1 MSHVLARELEIDNF
15 KSFGK
20 KTIIPFR
27 PGFTTI
33 FGPNGSGKSNIVDSL
48 LFCLGLSTSK
58 TMRAER
64 LPDLLNNTSG
74 KKEARVALRLELTET
89 QQLVEIQRV
98 IKLTKAGYTST
109 YYLDGHPVTLGE
121 VHHRLSELHISPSG
135 HNVIMQGDVT
145 RILTMTALERRRI
158 IDELAGVAEFDARIE
173 DARGELAKAERH
185 MEDTQ
190 LILGEIQNRVDALAS
205 ERDNALR
212 YRGLRDEKVS
222 LERLAH
228 FLELQARKKQLAQL
242 EHQISLKIAERG
254 ELEQKKSEV
263 EGRIQET
270 AERMSLLQQEIRAK
284 GEEQRVAKLVR
295 MEEIKGELT
304 RLDDR
309 RGHLQSIVSEKMT
322 RGREIAQDLDEARRS
337 LDTKSRESVE
347 VQKELEVAQKQID
360 GYKAQLEKLHSKI
373 AKINQEHADNI
384 SELGR
389 MRGDLQ
395 EKKLGEMELRSYRTN
410 LQATL
415 GENQRV
421 VAEAEAS
428 RAELRGKLGQLEGI
442 RADGEQTRGAL
453 KSELDKSTTRAEL
466 LRRDIVSKRSQLQD
480 VGRQLETAWK
490 EHSAAEARSQVVE
503 GGASRAMRVLYEAG
517 VRGIRGTVGELAKI
531 PAEYAAAIEAAA
543 GRRLEFVVVEDE
555 TIGAQCIELL
565 KKSGA
570 GRLTFLPL
578 NKIKAD
584 TGLPPF
590 QSQGFL
596 GYAINLIEFDDEY
609 RTIFS
614 YVLGRTVIAKT
625 MNTALP
631 MLGRMRIVT
640 LDGDLLE
647 MSGAM
652 TGGSR
657 PQGRARSMKDEVEAK
672 WRRVTELEHRM
683 ESLKKEVERAEQSL
697 AQVVGY
703 QEETRRSLDKLDVEL
718 GRDHAAG
725 TDLGA
730 QLASLDAKLVDLAEK
745 AKSLEKELVASA
757 RELEK
762 MGKQVAERE
771 GQLAELD
778 RELSLLALQDS
789 ASKAQKLESEIRAS
803 ESTALGFKEKLRTLE
818 LEMDFLQKNIET
830 WQAELDGAEGE
841 IAKLREEIE
850 QTRGLSQ
857 ALLTEQEKMSAEIT
871 ELSDSVK
878 ALKAERDDLSAQQEK
893 HKQTREGIEA
903 RLFRVEGMIAQQTR
917 ECDQLAEEVDRL
929 EAIDRT
935 LPVVLVPEGES
946 LASVQAR
953 VAKISSEMTALEPVN
968 MLAIEQYDELASKLA
983 ELTTRLEALSSE
995 KAELLA
1001 RMDQIG
1007 KQKLSSFMKAFD
1019 GINANFQ
1026 DIYAQVSAGH
1036 GHLVLENPDDPFA
1049 GGLIIRA
1056 QPKDKKMER
1065 MEAMSGGEKSLT
1077 ALAFVFAFQ
1086 SFEPAPFYVFDE
1098 VDSFLDGPN
1107 TERLAALMRSHS
1119 EKTQFIVVSHK
1130 SAMLERS
1137 HRTIGV
1143 YQPRNGYT
1151 QVKGLELDE
1160 FHPATPPSNVTPL
1173 PLPPVSAP
1181 QQA

>member
-64 LPDLLNNTSG
+64 LPDLINNTSG
-74 KKEARVALRLELTET
+74 KKEARVALRLELPQT
-89 QQLVEIQRV
+89 QELVEIQRV

-109 YYLDGHPVTLGE
+109 YYLDGHPVTLGD
-121 VHHRLSELHISPSG
+121 VHHRLSELNISPSG

-190 LILGEIQNRVDALAS
+190 LILGEIQNRVDALAT
-205 ERDNALR
+205 ERDNALK
-212 YRGLRDEKVS
+212 YRGLRDEKLT

-228 FLELQARKKQLAQL
+228 YLELQARKKQLAQL
-242 EHQISLKIAERG
+242 EHQLSLKIAERD
-254 ELEQKKSEV
+254 ELEQKKTEV
-263 EGRIQET
+263 EARIQDT
-270 AERMSLLQQEIRAK
+270 AERMSMLQQEIRAK
-284 GEEQRVAKLVR
+284 GEEQRVAKLER
-295 MEEIKGELT
+295 METVKGELA
-304 RLDDR
+304 RLEDR

-322 RGREIAQDLDEARRS
+322 RGREIARELDEAKRS
-337 LDTKSRESVE
+337 VDTKTHEAAALQTQLDE
-347 VQKELEVAQKQID
+347 AQRFID
-360 GYKAQLEKLHSKI
+360 GLKAQLEKLHSKLS
-373 AKINQEHADNI
+373 KIDQEHADGI

-389 MRGDLQ
+389 LRGDVQ
-395 EKKLGEMELRSYRTN
+395 DKKMSEMELRGYRTN

-415 GENQRV
+415 TENQRV
-421 VAEAEAS
+421 ATETLAQK
-428 RAELRGKLGQLEGI
+428 AELEAKLKQLSDIRSDGQ
-442 RADGEQTRGAL
+442 QTHDSL

-466 LRRDIVSKRSQLQD
+466 LRRDIQSRRSQLQD

-490 EHSAAEARSQVVE
+490 EHSAAEARSQVAE
-503 GGASRAMRVLYEAG
+503 GGSARAMRVLYEAG
-517 VRGIRGTVGELAKI
+517 VRGIRGTVAELAKI
-531 PAEYAAAIEAAA
+531 PNEYAAAMEAAA

-555 TIGAQCIELL
+555 QIGAQCIELL
-565 KKSGA
+565 KRQSA

-584 TGLPPF
+584 TSLPPF
-590 QSQGFL
+590 QAQGFL
-596 GYAINLIEFDDEY
+596 GYAINLIEFDPEY

-625 MNTALP
+625 MNMALP
-631 MLGRMRIVT
+631 MLGKMRIVT

-647 MSGAM
+647 VSGAM

-657 PQGRARSMKDEVEAK
+657 PQGRARSSKDDVEAK

-683 ESLKKEVERAEQSL
+683 ESLKKEIEKFESSL
-697 AQVVGY
+697 TQVVGY
-703 QEETRRSLDKLDVEL
+703 QEETRRSFVKLEVEL
-718 GRDHAAG
+718 SRDQEAEAELSEKFVAV
-725 TDLGA
+725 T
-730 QLASLDAKLVDLAEK
+730 AKLSDLSEK
-745 AKSLEKELVASA
+745 SKSLQKELDASA

-762 MGKQVAERE
+762 MGKEVSERE
-771 GQLAELD
+771 ERLAVLD
-778 RELSLLALQDS
+778 KELSHAAFQDS
-789 ASKAQKLESEIRAS
+789 ATKAQKLEAEIRAVDAK
-803 ESTALGFKEKLRTLE
+803 ALAFREKIRTLE
-818 LEMDFLQKNIET
+818 IEMDFLRRSIEA

-850 QTRGLSQ
+850 QTRGASE
-857 ALLTEQEKMSAEIT
+857 ALFAEQEKMSAEIT
-871 ELSDSVK
+871 ELSESVK
-878 ALKAERDDLSAQQEK
+878 ALKAERDELSALQEK

-903 RLFRVEGMIAQQTR
+903 RLFRVEGMLSQQGR
-917 ECDQLAEEVDRL
+917 EFDQLSEEVDRL

-935 LPVVLVPEGES
+935 LPPVLVPEGET
-946 LASVQAR
+946 LAGVQTR
-953 VAKISSEMTALEPVN
+953 ISRIAVEMTALEPVN
-968 MLAIEQYDELASKLA
+968 MLAIEQYDELASKLT
-983 ELTTRLEALSSE
+983 ELRTRLDALSTE
-995 KAELLA
+995 KAELLS

-1007 KQKLSSFMKAFD
+1007 KQKLASFMKAFD
-1019 GINANFQ
+1019 GINTNFQ

-1036 GHLVLENPDDPFA
+1036 GHLVLENQEDPFA
-1049 GGLIIRA
+1049 GGLIIKA

-1160 FHPATPPSNVTPL
+1160 FQPSATPSNVTPL
-1173 PLPPVSAP
+1173 PLPNVTAP